1 MCSTA
6 SKTRVLSIYYL
17 YSLGM
22 ILDAFKTCVCV
33 EIFGDASIKGYH
45 KFENNSFPGLEQKS
59 L

>member
-22 ILDAFKTCVCV
+22 IIDAFKTCV